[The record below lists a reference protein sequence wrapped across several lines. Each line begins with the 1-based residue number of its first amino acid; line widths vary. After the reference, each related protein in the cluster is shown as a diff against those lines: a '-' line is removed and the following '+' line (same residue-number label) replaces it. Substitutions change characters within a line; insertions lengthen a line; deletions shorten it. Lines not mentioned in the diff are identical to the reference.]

1 MAGPGSDTLVI
12 GIALSALF
20 DLAQSHAVFDEE
32 EEKSR
37 IGSSKR
43 KTTRSNFSQE
53 SRSPLSR
60 GF

>member
-1 MAGPGSDTLVI
+1 MASPGSDTFVI

-20 DLAQSHAVFDEE
+20 DLAQSNAVFDE

>member
-20 DLAQSHAVFDEE
+20 DLALSHAVFDE